1 MSLFRKPIIIPSDL
15 FLYYHRINMSETE
28 LIVILKIVE
37 LSESQQL
44 PSFEVLADH
53 MSINQSEIMLI
64 IQNLISKDILKV
76 TVEKDSH
83 AQFNEIYDLSPL
95 EAKIEAYKSKL
106 MYEKKIKKDDLNFEK
121 VFERFELTF
130 ARPMTPLEI
139 ETISHWIDKDHHS
152 IELINE
158 ALNEAAAHNKLSI
171 KYIDRILLNW
181 KKKNVKTVVDSKT
194 VSQHFKNKSLV
205 KEIPDIPVF
214 DWVNGES
221 PYDK

>member
-1 MSLFRKPIIIPSDL
+1 MSLFQKPIIIPNDL
-15 FLYYHRINMSETE
+15 FHYYHKINLSETE

-37 LSESQQL
+37 LSEFQQL
-44 PSFEVLADH
+44 PSFEVLADQ
-53 MSINQSEIMLI
+53 MSINQSEIMMI
-64 IQNLISKDILKV
+64 IQNLISKDILKI

-106 MYEKKIKKDDLNFEK
+106 MYEKKTKNENLNFEK

-139 ETISHWIDKDHHS
+139 ETISHWIDKDRHS

-214 DWVNGES
+214 DWVNGDS